1 MDYLVGIPQL
11 FRQHTGDNIT
21 EVIEQ
26 TLTTFKI
33 RKEQLG
39 YFVLDNAYNNNTA
52 IKALS
57 ERYNFIFTNHRLR
70 CACHYLNLSAQ
81 TIIWGRIK
89 SRLRTLQRTS
99 KLRSRR

>member
-11 FRQHTGDNIT
+11 FGQHTGDNIT
-21 EVIEQ
+21 EVVEQ

-33 RKEQLG
+33 REEQLS

-57 ERYNFIFTNHRLR
+57 E
-70 CACHYLNLSAQ
+70 
-81 TIIWGRIK
+81 
-89 SRLRTLQRTS
+89 
-99 KLRSRR
+99 